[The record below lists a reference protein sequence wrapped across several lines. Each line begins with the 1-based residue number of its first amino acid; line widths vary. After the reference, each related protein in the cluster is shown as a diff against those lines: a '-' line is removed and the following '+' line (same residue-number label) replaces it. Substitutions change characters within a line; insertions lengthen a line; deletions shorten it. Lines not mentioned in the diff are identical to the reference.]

1 MKIKVFG
8 ITNCQSVKNAREWLT
23 EHGLEYTFHDFKKS
37 GIDQAHL
44 RRWIEQSDIGTILN
58 KRGLT
63 WRQLPQQ
70 QRESIVDK
78 ASAVEAMMSHTS
90 LIKRPVIE
98 VDNRLLSV
106 GVNPQAWSS
115 VIGE

>member
-8 ITNCQSVKNAREWLT
+8 IPNCESVKKAREWLS
-23 EHGLEYTFHDFKKS
+23 EHGIEYTFHDFKKS

-44 RRWIEQSDIGTILN
+44 RRWIEQSEIGVVLN
-58 KRGLT
+58 KKGLT
-63 WRQLPQQ
+63 WRQLPQED
-70 QRESIVDK
+70 REVIVDK
-78 ASAVEAMMSHTS
+78 ASAVKAMMAHPS

-106 GVNPQAWSS
+106 GVNPEAWSS
-115 VIGE
+115 VINS